1 MPIFEYKGR
10 NRRGEAV
17 KGRIEGLST
26 DAVAVQLFNSGV
38 TPIDISAARAGGG
51 DVLTGLSQLLG
62 DKKVQLV
69 DLVLFCRQM
78 YSLLRAGVP
87 ILQALRNLRDSTQN
101 PKLARTLGSML
112 ESLDAG
118 LDLTSAAKRH
128 SPEVFSPLMISL
140 IQVGE
145 TTGGLAEAFQQL
157 AIYLDRERNTRGR
170 IKQAMRYPMFVL
182 IAIAIALVIIIMVVI
197 PPFAKLYAGFKV
209 ELPWATRLLIGLS
222 DFMVSYWYLVFGAIA
237 LAIMAF
243 RAYVRTPEGS
253 YKWDKAKL
261 KMPVVGKIL
270 FQAMLARF
278 TRTLAVT
285 MKAGVPLVQG
295 MTVVSRAVDNDYIS
309 ERIVQMRDGV
319 ERGETIT
326 RTAAMTGMF
335 PPLVIQMIA
344 VGEEA
349 GSVDDLMLE
358 VADYYD
364 REVDYD
370 ISKMSDAIQ
379 PILITVVGVMVL
391 ILALG
396 VFLPWWNLISVFKG
410 GRG

>member
-1 MPIFEYKGR
+1 MPVFEYKGR

-17 KGRIEGLST
+17 SGRIEGLSSE
-26 DAVAVQLFNSGV
+26 AVAGQLFNSGI
-38 TPIDISAARAGGG
+38 TPIDINAARAGGE
-51 DVLTGLSQLLG
+51 VMTGLNQLFG
-62 DKKVQLV
+62 DRKVQLV

-78 YSLLRAGVP
+78 HSLLKAGVP
-87 ILQALRNLRDSTQN
+87 ILQALRSLRDSTQN
-101 PKLARTLGSML
+101 PKLSRTIGSML
-112 ESLDAG
+112 EGLDAG

-128 SPEVFSPLMISL
+128 SPEVFSPLMVSL

-145 TTGGLAEAFQQL
+145 ATGGLDEAFRQL
-157 AIYLDRERNTRGR
+157 SGYLDRERNTRAS
-170 IKQAMRYPMFVL
+170 ITKAMRYPMFVL
-182 IAIAIALVIIIMVVI
+182 ISIVIAMFIIIMVVI

-209 ELPWATRLLIGLS
+209 ELPWATKLLIGLS
-222 DFMVSYWYLVFGAIA
+222 DFMVAYWYVVFGAMA
-237 LAIMAF
+237 LAVMTF

-261 KMPVVGKIL
+261 KMPVVGKVL
-270 FQAMLARF
+270 SQAMLARF
-278 TRTLAVT
+278 TRSLAVT

-295 MTVVSRAVDNDYIS
+295 MTVVSRAVDNDFIS
-309 ERIVQMRDGV
+309 ERILQMRDGV

-326 RTAAMTGMF
+326 RTAAVTGMF
-335 PPLVIQMIA
+335 PPLVIQMIS
-344 VGEEA
+344 VGEESGA
-349 GSVDDLMLE
+349 VDTLMNE

-370 ISKMSDAIQ
+370 IAKLSDAIQ
-379 PILITVVGVMVL
+379 PILIAVVGAMVL

-410 GRG
+410 GAG